1 MIYFVIV
8 LIAVFLFYLVGTYN
22 KFVTTR
28 TRIKASIQEIGNQ
41 LKRQANLIPG
51 LADSVKGY
59 LTHEKG
65 IFTELTNARNL
76 ILSATKDNNPQ
87 ALVDTSA
94 EVERLF
100 GRFNALMESTPELK
114 GVEAVTKFMDE
125 FRDSADKLM
134 YSRRVLIDLSAD
146 FNVMV
151 VTFPSNLIAKIFG
164 FKTEKGLVTPESGE
178 HLEVS
183 EKETQ
188 TPKVDF

>member
-1 MIYFVIV
+1 MLYIV
-8 LIAVFLFYLVGTYN
+8 LAILAIIGIYLVSSYN

-51 LADSVKGY
+51 LVDAVKGY
-59 LTHEKG
+59 LKHEKG
-65 IFTELTNARNL
+65 IFTELTNARKS
-76 ILSATKDNNPQ
+76 ILESTGSNNPQ
-87 ALVDTSA
+87 DLVNTSA
-94 EVERLF
+94 KIESVL
-100 GRFNALMESTPELK
+100 GKFNALMESTPELK

-151 VTFPSNLIAKIFG
+151 VTFPSNLIAKLFG

-178 HLEVS
+178 LLEVS
-183 EKETQ
+183 DKETQ